1 MSSPNSSKWS
11 TFIKVELICVALL
24 QRTYPL
30 PGSPEN
36 AKAFALYW
44 KTLVEPPS
52 APEVPELPPEPDVP
66 LEPAEPL
73 LPVAPLVP
81 ELPLV
86 PDDPEVP
93 EVPEVP
99 ESPPSANNNS
109 SFSRA
114 T

>member
-1 MSSPNSSKWS
+1 MSISSPSSSKWS

-52 APEVPELPPEPDVP
+52 APELP
-66 LEPAEPL
+66 LEPDDPL
-73 LPVAPLVP
+73 DPLVP
-81 ELPLV
+81 ELPAL
-86 PDDPEVP
+86 PLVP
-93 EVPEVP
+93 EVPEEPLEPDVP
-99 ESPPSANNNS
+99 DNPPPAINNS
-109 SFSRA
+109 IFSRA
-114 T
+114 V